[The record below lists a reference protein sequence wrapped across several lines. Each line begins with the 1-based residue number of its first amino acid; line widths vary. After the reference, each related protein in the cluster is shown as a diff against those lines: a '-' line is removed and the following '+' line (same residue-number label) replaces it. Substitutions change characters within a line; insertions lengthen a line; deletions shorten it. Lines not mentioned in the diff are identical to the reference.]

1 MREIKKIIDGIIR
14 RIDPPDIR
22 KVYKLHRRLVN
33 FAVHSAAEINDGH
46 FDRCLTS
53 RRDGRS
59 IPVRVYPPAS
69 VAPEGRIILFFHG
82 GGWAVENIDR
92 YHKVCSQLAAVTRSY
107 VISVEYRL
115 APEHKFP
122 AGLTDCYEAAEQ
134 VFYEAGAR
142 GILPENVILAGDSA
156 GGNLAACVSL
166 AAGRRKDFKVARQM
180 LLYPVTAC
188 EYGEASPYRSVHE
201 KGRGYILTAGR
212 MRGYLELYLKDIQQK
227 NNPYVAPIKAS
238 SYENYPQT
246 LIITAENDPL
256 RDEGEAFGKRLYR
269 SGCDVMAFRI
279 KGAYHGFFGT
289 DLQRNPSARK
299 AVSMMMYFLEL
310 TD

>member
-1 MREIKKIIDGIIR
+1 MRSAEKIIDAVIR

-33 FAVHSAAEINDGH
+33 FAVHSAAGINDGH
-46 FDRCLTS
+46 FDRYITS
-53 RRDGRS
+53 RRDGRK

-69 VAPEGRIILFFHG
+69 IAPEGRIILFFHG

-92 YHKVCSQLAAVTRSY
+92 YHKVCRQLAAVTRSY
-107 VISVEYRL
+107 VVSVEYRL
-115 APEHKFP
+115 APENKFP
-122 AGLTDCYEAAEQ
+122 AGLTDCYEAAEA
-134 VFYEAGAR
+134 VFAEARSR
-142 GILPENVILAGDSA
+142 GISHRNIILCGDSA
-156 GGNLAACVSL
+156 GGDLAACVSL
-166 AAGRRKDFKVARQM
+166 AAGKRKDFGVSRQI

-188 EYGEASPYRSVHE
+188 EYGEDSPYRSVHE
-201 KGRGYILTAGR
+201 KGRGYILTAER
-212 MRGYLELYLKDIQQK
+212 MRGYLDLYLKDISQK
-227 NNPYVAPIKAS
+227 DNPYVAPIKARE
-238 SYENYPQT
+238 YKNYPQT

-256 RDEGEAFGKRLYR
+256 RDEGEAFGKRLHKF
-269 SGCDVMAFRI
+269 GCDVMAFRI
-279 KGAYHGFFGT
+279 KRAYHGFFGT